1 MDDMAEDVSGTSGAA
16 EGNRTPRRR
25 PQSRKAQKAA
35 LLIAQQI
42 VDDITLDGLTPGTKM
57 ASERDMLARFEA
69 GRGTLRE
76 SLRFLE
82 MNGVITVKAG
92 PQGGPIVS
100 EPDAQDLAGV
110 LGLFLQLRGLPFREL
125 VSAREILEPELAA
138 LAAGASGGD
147 VADEITD
154 SIEGMRAFLD
164 DEQNFLAEND
174 RFHAAVATAAGNGLF
189 ALLISSLHSITDG
202 MPLGVSYPRE
212 RREAVLRAH
221 EAVGEAIVAGDPEGA
236 RWAMRRHMREFR
248 RYVEE
253 KFPTVYER
261 TVRWRD
267 IAP

>member
-1 MDDMAEDVSGTSGAA
+1 MTDGESGNGESRGRERA
-16 EGNRTPRRR
+16 PRRR
-25 PQSRKAQKAA
+25 PESRRAQKAA
-35 LLIAQQI
+35 LVIAQRI
-42 VDDITLDGLTPGTKM
+42 VDDITEDKLAPGTKM
-57 ASERDMLARFEA
+57 ASERDMLSRFEA

-92 PQGGPIVS
+92 PHGGPIVS

-110 LGLFLQLRGLPFREL
+110 LGLFLQLRGLPFKEL

-138 LAAGASGGD
+138 LAAAVSGGD

-154 SIEGMRAFLD
+154 SIDGMRQFLD

-174 RFHAAVATAAGNGLF
+174 RFHAAVASAAGNGLF
-189 ALLISSLHSITDG
+189 ALLISSLHAITDG
-202 MPLGVSYPRE
+202 MPLGVSYPLE

-221 EAVGEAIVAGDPEGA
+221 EAVGEAITSGDAEGA

-253 KFPTVYER
+253 KFPMVYER
-261 TVRWRD
+261 PVRWRD
-267 IAP
+267 VAP